1 MPWTMPVSKG
11 WMSLVRPVGMILPG
25 AVATTSTLPSDAHA
39 SATQKRAI
47 MVAPIARP
55 IGDGGVSAISS
66 AAGRNASSYSP
77 RRAGGFGNGTIV
89 VLTDAMDA
97 CLEEVELCI
106 AAIRADQLVMCTVLD
121 DAASL
126 DGDDAI
132 GFADRRETVGDHEYR
147 PVGCDPLHVLLD
159 GPLAFVVECTRRLVE
174 DQDARIGNECAR
186 DRDTLALPA
195 G

>member
-1 MPWTMPVSKG
+1 
-11 WMSLVRPVGMILPG
+11 MSLVRPVGMILPG

-39 SATQKRAI
+39 SAAQKRAI

-77 RRAGGFGNGTIV
+77 RRAGGFGNRTIV

-106 AAIRADQLVMCTVLD
+106 AAIRPDQLVMCTGLS

-126 DGDDAI
+126 DCGDAI
-132 GFADRRETVGDHEYR
+132 GLGGRR
-147 PVGCDPLHVLLD
+147 
-159 GPLAFVVECTRRLVE
+159 A
-174 DQDARIGNECAR
+174 ARGR
-186 DRDTLALPA
+186 
-195 G
+195 